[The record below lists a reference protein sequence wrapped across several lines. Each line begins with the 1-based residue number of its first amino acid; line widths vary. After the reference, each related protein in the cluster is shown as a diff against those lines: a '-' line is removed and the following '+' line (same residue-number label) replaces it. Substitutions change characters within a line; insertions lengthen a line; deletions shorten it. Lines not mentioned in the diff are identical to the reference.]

1 MLNIRTPQRA
11 HQKTYLGNDVKVR
24 DQSTLQNDG
33 NVGGVEQ
40 LDWVGGLLS
49 TVTGMLDGEV
59 HTKTL
64 GNMDEGQGGRE
75 MLKGKAKY

>member
-1 MLNIRTPQRA
+1 MVLNIQTPQRA
-11 HQKTYLGNDVKVR
+11 HQKTYLRNDVKVR
-24 DQSTLQNDG
+24 DQSTLQDDG

-64 GNMDEGQGGRE
+64 GNMEGGRGGKYV
-75 MLKGKAKY
+75 KGKAKY